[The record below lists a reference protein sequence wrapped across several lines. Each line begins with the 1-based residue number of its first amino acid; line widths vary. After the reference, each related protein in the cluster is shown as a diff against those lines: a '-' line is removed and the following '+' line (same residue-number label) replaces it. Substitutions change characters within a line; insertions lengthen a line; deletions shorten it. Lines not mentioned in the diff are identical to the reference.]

1 MEQKELKDILEK
13 YFKTYGV
20 YASLDND
27 GDKAIDSIIL
37 AMQEV
42 AKLSHNNAIR
52 LASESA
58 TVIHKLYKS
67 GESIPRVN
75 EDSILQL
82 LKP

>member
-1 MEQKELKDILEK
+1 MNDLELKEILEK
-13 YFKTYGV
+13 HLKGSAGIF
-20 YASLDND
+20 
-27 GDKAIDSIIL
+27 L
-37 AMQEV
+37 ATIGKEEIMDLLIEV

-67 GESIPRVN
+67 GESIPRVD
-75 EDSILQL
+75 EDSILKL